1 MKKLK
6 PDAKVK
12 ADEYKAKVQ
21 GELPAKPATLR
32 PATLRPATPADNPE
46 DVIESSND
54 LVGQRI
60 EEAMRQGMFD
70 NLRGHGK
77 PLDLRRNPFVPE
89 DQEMAFHLLEN
100 SGFSPSWIAE
110 RTAMLRTIEQWRA
123 TLLKLAAHYQ
133 GLWQTATTEQSRQQV
148 QERWELQL
156 RGWTD
161 ELQNLNRR
169 IETLNLTQPIARL
182 EIFKLVLDEELTR
195 AGMKRVL

>member
-6 PDAKVK
+6 PDAKAK
-12 ADEYKAKVQ
+12 ADEYKAKVK
-21 GELPAKPATLR
+21 GEFPAA
-32 PATLRPATPADNPE
+32 PADDPT

-54 LVGQRI
+54 IVGQRI

-89 DQEMAFHLLEN
+89 EKEMAFHLLEN
-100 SGFSPSWIAE
+100 SGFSPSWITD
-110 RTAMLRTIEQWRA
+110 RTSMLRYIEQWRA
-123 TLLKLAAHYQ
+123 ALHKQGAHYQ
-133 GLWQTATTEQSRQQV
+133 ALSQTTTTDQSRQQL
-148 QERWELQL
+148 QEHWDLQL
-156 RGWTD
+156 SNWAT

-182 EIFKLVLDEELTR
+182 EVFKLILDEELKR

>member
-6 PDAKVK
+6 PDAKAK

-21 GELPAKPATLR
+21 DEFPAE
-32 PATLRPATPADNPE
+32 PATPDDPT
-46 DVIESSND
+46 DVIESWND

-70 NLRGHGK
+70 NLRGQGK

-89 DQEMAFHLLEN
+89 EQEMAFHLLEN
-100 SGFSPSWIAE
+100 SGFSPSWITD
-110 RTAMLRTIEQWRA
+110 RTSMLRAIEQWRA
-123 TLLKLAAHYQ
+123 ALHKQGARYQ
-133 GLWQTATTEQSRQQV
+133 GLLQTAATEQSRQQL
-148 QERWELQL
+148 QERWDLQL
-156 RGWTD
+156 NGWAD
-161 ELQNLNRR
+161 ELQKLNRR

-182 EIFKLVLDEELTR
+182 EVFKLILEEELKR

>member
-6 PDAKVK
+6 PDAKAK
-12 ADEYKAKVQ
+12 ADAYKAKVK
-21 GELPAKPATLR
+21 GEFPTD
-32 PATLRPATPADNPE
+32 PATPADDPA

-54 LVGQRI
+54 IVGQRI

-70 NLRGHGK
+70 NLRGKGK

-89 DQEMAFHLLEN
+89 DQEVAFHLLEN
-100 SGFSPSWIAE
+100 SGFSPSWIAD
-110 RTAMLRTIEQWRA
+110 RTAMLRHIEQWRA
-123 TLLKLAAHYQ
+123 VLHKLGAHYQ
-133 GLWQTATTEQSRQQV
+133 ALLQTTTTEQSRQQL
-148 QERWELQL
+148 QERWDLQL
-156 RGWTD
+156 SVWTT

-182 EIFKLVLDEELTR
+182 EIYKLVLDEELKR